1 MPTRRIF
8 MMTIVAIMFSRPAF
22 GTARVWAVKTFNDS
36 QPGSL
41 SHGAAELLAVTA

>member
-8 MMTIVAIMFSRPAF
+8 MMVVATIMLSRPAF
-22 GTARVWAVKTFNDS
+22 GTARVWAVKTYGDT

-41 SHGAAELLAVTA
+41 AHGVAEVISVTA